1 MPLPF
6 CSFHFTINLIESVG
20 FNGENVHPLS
30 FWCIGSVCS
39 IQQLRLVKSLTF
51 FYDHGSDP
59 LLLLI
64 GQVNTAV
71 FQSKII
77 ALLPVLVVVL
87 YAFYLMCI
95 ARTTHLKALQNG
107 IL

>member
-1 MPLPF
+1 MYWF
-6 CSFHFTINLIESVG
+6 RVFDSTAATRQVSDI
-20 FNGENVHPLS
+20 
-30 FWCIGSVCS
+30 
-39 IQQLRLVKSLTF
+39 F
-51 FYDHGSDP
+51 FMISDP
-59 LLLLI
+59 PLLLI

-77 ALLPVLVVVL
+77 ALLLVFVVVL
-87 YAFYLMCI
+87 YTFYLMCI

>member
-1 MPLPF
+1 MYWFRVFDSTAATRQVSDIFL
-6 CSFHFTINLIESVG
+6 
-20 FNGENVHPLS
+20 
-30 FWCIGSVCS
+30 
-39 IQQLRLVKSLTF
+39 
-51 FYDHGSDP
+51 DHGSDP

-77 ALLPVLVVVL
+77 ALLLVLVVVL

-95 ARTTHLKALQNG
+95 ARTTHLKAPQNG